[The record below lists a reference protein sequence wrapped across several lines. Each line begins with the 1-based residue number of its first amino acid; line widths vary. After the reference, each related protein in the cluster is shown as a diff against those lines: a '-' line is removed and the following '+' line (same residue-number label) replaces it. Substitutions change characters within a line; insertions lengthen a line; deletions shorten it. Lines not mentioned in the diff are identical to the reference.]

1 MKVSNVTHNETH
13 DTKPNQRSL
22 NMATKAQKASYA
34 VWVKSQPGGTT
45 SVTLEQWLAGQTA
58 TVNPEPQPSAE
69 TLAAAQAALTQ
80 GTQPEATDKE
90 DDSGSG
96 KKGPW
101 QTEAEAKANPVKGVK
116 TGKTLDLYLVTVP
129 GGYSR
134 YWYGMN
140 YHHAAI
146 QALKDAGGT
155 VSMCGSG
162 RGSAVAAANGR
173 ATEAEMRAA
182 AALADKLA
190 AEKAAQQVQDSMVS
204 QMVLLIRSMPEATRQ
219 AAIDGIADATIKDRV
234 TAGLA
239 S

>member
-1 MKVSNVTHNETH
+1 
-13 DTKPNQRSL
+13 
-22 NMATKAQKASYA
+22 MATKAQKASYA
-34 VWVKSQPGGTT
+34 AWVKSQPGGTT
-45 SVTLEQWLAGQTA
+45 AVTLEQWLAGQTA
-58 TVNPEPQPSAE
+58 TVATEPQPSAE
-69 TLAAAQAALTQ
+69 TLAAAQKALDNGQ
-80 GTQPEATDKE
+80 TQPTVNPPAESKPETADA
-90 DDSGSG
+90 DADVGSG

-101 QTEAEAKANPVKGVK
+101 ATEAEAKANPVKGQK

-219 AAIDGIADATIKDRV
+219 AAIDGIADKAIKDRV
-234 TAGLA
+234 MAGL
-239 S
+239 SS